1 MKNIGAMAALLAMSG
16 PALAVA
22 ASEPTQPPPDLGER
36 RRSRL
41 RFGAY
46 TPAKRAAARNLLAYK
61 RQRRANRLRRKA
73 LQGK

>member
-1 MKNIGAMAALLAMSG
+1 MNKLGVMAAALALAG
-16 PALAVA
+16 PAVA
-22 ASEPTQPPPDLGER
+22 LSEPAQPPPLTNDR

-46 TPAKRAAARNLLAYK
+46 TSPRSADQRRLEAYK

-73 LQGK
+73 LGK